1 MYMLIR
7 FAVGNMVEAVV
18 LAKGRNRMRVAAA
31 GFPETLELRRIG
43 SQWVTPTRQAVELEF
58 AMPVPRRGAPLSWPM
73 PTRAADSRC
82 LAPSQ

>member
-31 GFPETLELRRIG
+31 GFPET
-43 SQWVTPTRQAVELEF
+43 QWVTPTRQAVELEF

-82 LAPSQ
+82 LAPTQ